1 MNTIIILC
9 GLYNIGFAIF
19 HIGFWKIFHWDSE
32 LKKLSFANK
41 GIMQIL
47 NVQMIYY
54 WLFVAIAS
62 FAFPTELLTTKF
74 GNFFLIGNSIFWL
87 LRTIQQFIFLR
98 ANHIAIHIL
107 TFIFMIGALL
117 FALAIL
123 TK

>member
-54 WLFVAIAS
+54 WLFVAIAC

-117 FALAIL
+117 FALPL
-123 TK
+123 LMK

>member
-1 MNTIIILC
+1 MNTIILLC

-19 HIGFWKIFHWDSE
+19 HIAFWKIFHWDNE

-54 WLFVAIAS
+54 WLFVAIAC

-74 GNFFLIGNSIFWL
+74 GIFFLIGNSIFWL

-117 FALAIL
+117 FALPL
-123 TK
+123 LMK

>member
-54 WLFVAIAS
+54 WVFVAIAC

-117 FALAIL
+117 FALPLLI
-123 TK
+123 K

>member
-1 MNTIIILC
+1 MNTIILLC

-54 WLFVAIAS
+54 WLFVAIAC

-117 FALAIL
+117 FALPL
-123 TK
+123 LMK

>member
-1 MNTIIILC
+1 MNTIILLC

-19 HIGFWKIFHWDSE
+19 HIAFWKIFHWDNE

-54 WLFVAIAS
+54 WLFVAIAC

-117 FALAIL
+117 FALAL
-123 TK
+123 LMK

>member
-1 MNTIIILC
+1 MNTIILLC

-54 WLFVAIAS
+54 WVFVAIAC

-87 LRTIQQFIFLR
+87 LRTIQQSIFLR

-117 FALAIL
+117 FALPLLI
-123 TK
+123 K

>member
-1 MNTIIILC
+1 MNSIILLC
-9 GLYNIGFAIF
+9 GFYNIGFAIY
-19 HIGFWKIFHWDSE
+19 HIAFWKIFHWDSE

-54 WLFVAIAS
+54 WLFVAIAC

-117 FALAIL
+117 FALTL
-123 TK
+123 LMK

>member
-1 MNTIIILC
+1 MNTIILLC
-9 GLYNIGFAIF
+9 GFYNIGFAIF
-19 HIGFWKIFHWDSE
+19 HIAFWKIFHWDSE

-54 WLFVAIAS
+54 WLFAAFAC

-117 FALAIL
+117 FALPL
-123 TK
+123 LMK

>member
-1 MNTIIILC
+1 MNTIILLC

-54 WLFVAIAS
+54 WLFVAIAC

-117 FALAIL
+117 FALPLLI
-123 TK
+123 K

>member
-1 MNTIIILC
+1 MNSIILLC
-9 GLYNIGFAIF
+9 GFYNIGFAIF
-19 HIGFWKIFHWDSE
+19 HIAFWKIFHWDSE

>member
-1 MNTIIILC
+1 MNTIILLC

-54 WLFVAIAS
+54 WLFVAIAC
-62 FAFPTELLTTKF
+62 FAFPIELLTTKF
-74 GNFFLIGNSIFWL
+74 GNFFLIGNYIFWL

>member
-1 MNTIIILC
+1 MNTIILLC

-19 HIGFWKIFHWDSE
+19 HIAFWKIFHWDNE

-54 WLFVAIAS
+54 WVFVAIAC

-117 FALAIL
+117 FALAL
-123 TK
+123 LMK

>member
-54 WLFVAIAS
+54 WLFVVIAC
-62 FAFPTELLTTKF
+62 FVFPTELLTTKF

-117 FALAIL
+117 FALPL
-123 TK
+123 LMK

>member
-54 WLFVAIAS
+54 WLFVAIAC

-117 FALAIL
+117 FALPLLI
-123 TK
+123 K